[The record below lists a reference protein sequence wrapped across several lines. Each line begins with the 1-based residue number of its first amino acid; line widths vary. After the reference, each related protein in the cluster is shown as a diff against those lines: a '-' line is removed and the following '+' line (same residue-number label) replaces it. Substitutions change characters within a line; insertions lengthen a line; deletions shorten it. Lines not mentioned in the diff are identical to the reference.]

1 MKGQTISHYR
11 ILEKLGEGG
20 MGVVYLAED
29 THLGRR
35 VALKFLNETSDNH
48 HYRARFLREARAISA
63 LSHPHIA
70 TIYDYGE
77 TQDGHPFIVM
87 ELVTGQTLG
96 DILYESGLT
105 LGRALE
111 IIEQVAE
118 ALAEAHGR
126 GIIHRDIKP
135 SNVLINTR
143 GQVKVLDFG
152 LAKQINED
160 EETAEADP
168 DANTMLATRT
178 HSDVVV
184 GTPLYLSPEQ
194 AKSAAV
200 DARSDLFA
208 LGALLYECITG
219 QPAFSGGSV
228 LEIAAQVIH
237 VMPPPPSQINERV
250 PKELDRVT
258 MKALQ
263 KEPGQRYQTAEE
275 LLNDLRRVRLG
286 ISDDKHVTKRLAQR
300 SGMKTSQT
308 SALVAL
314 SETLREPRI
323 SIFTVL
329 LAVLAVALVGW
340 VGVKLLRPRP
350 HRPTPEAE
358 RWYKTGTDA
367 LRDGAYYQ
375 ASRALEQALA
385 EDNNFPLA
393 HARLAEALMEL
404 DYSDKAKDELLKVW
418 PLVSD
423 RSALPASDL
432 LYLDAITA
440 TVTPGPNNTAQAV
453 DFYRQIAQLL
463 SDQPQ
468 VYVDLGRAC
477 EKNYEPERA
486 IENYV
491 EAINRN
497 PQYATAYLRAGIL
510 YSQKQDIPSALAAFE
525 KAETLYRAFGNMEGL
540 TEVYYQRGLLYDTTG
555 KTAEAQAQ
563 LQQALETARV
573 SNNEHQQIRAILQ
586 LSSVA
591 YTAGNTAQSQE
602 YARRAVELAQAKGME
617 NLTARGLV
625 DLGYAYLADGDYAE
639 AETYFQQA
647 LDFAKRYKGRRNE
660 ARALFSLASLRIQ
673 QGNADEAL
681 RYIEPA
687 LKFYQEGG
695 YRQETSTALLLLG
708 RAYRLKGD
716 YAEALKAFE
725 QQLKLGEEW
734 GNLAQ
739 VASSHSE
746 IGRVLVRQAR
756 YTEAFEHFQTS
767 YNTNSSL
774 GDQLKLGYNL
784 MDRGNLAWQMG
795 NYEDARSLLK
805 DSLELGKKPSGG
817 SKALVADVTERSAEM
832 ALSERR
838 LADARKKGEEALALA
853 GTKFQDTAIQA
864 KIVLCLA
871 QLFSGAASA
880 GRSSCEESAAMAA
893 RSGDPWLSAK
903 ATLALAEAILESGDI
918 QNALTAALR
927 AQETTARLGDQEAEW
942 RAWLIAALSA
952 RRTGDQV
959 KAHEYSSHASELLA
973 RLEQKW
979 GAEIYHSYRARP
991 DIQYARKRLSE
1002 IR

>member
-1 MKGQTISHYR
+1 MKGQTISHYH

-20 MGVVYLAED
+20 MGVVYVAED
-29 THLGRR
+29 THLTRR
-35 VALKFLNETSDNH
+35 VALKFLNETADSH

-77 TQDGHPFIVM
+77 TEDGHPFIVM
-87 ELVTGQTLG
+87 ELVTGETLG
-96 DILYESGLT
+96 DLLYESGLT
-105 LGRALE
+105 LVRSLE

-118 ALAEAHGR
+118 ALSEAHSH

-135 SNVLINTR
+135 SNVLINAR

-152 LAKQINED
+152 LAKQLN
-160 EETAEADP
+160 EETDDTSTIDP
-168 DANTMLATRT
+168 DANTVLASRT
-178 HSDVVV
+178 HSNVVV

-194 AKSAAV
+194 AKSAPV

-219 QPAFSGGSV
+219 RPAFSGASV
-228 LEIAAQVIH
+228 LEIAGQVIH
-237 VMPPPPSQINERV
+237 VMPSVPSQINERV
-250 PKELDRVT
+250 PKALDRVT

-263 KEPGQRYQTAEE
+263 KEPAERYQTAEE
-275 LLNDLRRVRLG
+275 MLDDLRRVRLS
-286 ISDDKHVTKRLAQR
+286 ISDDTHVTKRLAKR

-314 SETLREPRI
+314 SETLREPRL

-329 LAVLAVALVGW
+329 LGVLAVVLVGW
-340 VGVKLLRPRP
+340 LAVKLLRPGP
-350 HRPTPEAE
+350 HEPTDEAK

-375 ASRALEQALA
+375 ASRALEHAIA

-393 HARLAEALMEL
+393 HARLAEALTEL
-404 DYSDKAKDELLKVW
+404 DYSDKAKDELLRVW
-418 PLVSD
+418 PLIPN
-423 RSALPASDL
+423 RSVLPRSEL
-432 LYLDAITA
+432 LYLEAINA
-440 TVTPGPNNTAQAV
+440 TVSNDPQAV
-453 DFYRQIAQLL
+453 EYYRQIAQLMP
-463 SDQPQ
+463 DNPE
-468 VYVDLGRAC
+468 VYVDLGRAY
-477 EKNYEPERA
+477 EKNHEREKA

-491 EAINRN
+491 EAINRDS
-497 PQYATAYLRAGIL
+497 PYATAYLRVGIL
-510 YSQKQDIPSALAAFE
+510 YGEKQDIQSALAAFD
-525 KAETLYRAFGNMEGL
+525 KAEGLYQALGNIEGL
-540 TEVYYQRGLLYDTTG
+540 TEVRYQRGLLYDKTG

-591 YTAGNTAQSQE
+591 YTAGNTALSQE
-602 YARRAVELAQAKGME
+602 LARKAVELAQAKGME

-625 DLGYAYLADGDYAE
+625 DLGYAYLAHGDYSE

-681 RYIEPA
+681 RYILPA

-708 RAYRLKGD
+708 RANRLKGD
-716 YAEALKAFE
+716 YEEALKAFE
-725 QQLKLGEEW
+725 QQLNLGEQW
-734 GNLAQ
+734 GALAQ

-746 IGRVLVRQAR
+746 IGRVLIRQAR
-756 YTEAFEHFQTS
+756 YTEALPHFEAS
-767 YNTNSSL
+767 YLTNKSL
-774 GDQLKLGYNL
+774 GDQLKLAYNFL
-784 MDRGNLAWQMG
+784 DQGNLAWQMG
-795 NYEDARSLLK
+795 RYPDARSLLK
-805 DSLELGKKPSGG
+805 HSFEMASNPSGG
-817 SKALVADVTERSAEM
+817 SKALLADVTERNAEM
-832 ALSERR
+832 ALSERHLPEAR
-838 LADARKKGEEALALA
+838 TKGRDALNLA
-853 GTKFQDTAIQA
+853 GTQYQDTAIQA
-864 KIVLCLA
+864 KVVLCLA
-871 QLFSGAASA
+871 QLFSGAARA
-880 GRSSCEESAAMAA
+880 GKSSCEEAAAMAA
-893 RSGDPWLSAK
+893 QSGDPWLSSK

-927 AQETTARLGDQEAEW
+927 AQDSTARLGDEEAEW
-942 RAWLIAALSA
+942 RAWLVAALAS
-952 RRTGDQV
+952 RRTGDQP
-959 KAHEYSSHASELLA
+959 KAHEYSSHAAELLS

-979 GAEIYHSYRARP
+979 GAEVYNSYLARP
-991 DIQYARKRLSE
+991 DIQYARKRLGE

>member
-1 MKGQTISHYR
+1 MKGQTISHYH

-20 MGVVYLAED
+20 MGVVYIAED
-29 THLGRR
+29 THLTRR
-35 VALKFLNETSDNH
+35 VALKFLNETSNSH

-77 TQDGHPFIVM
+77 TEDGHPFIVM
-87 ELVTGQTLG
+87 ELVTGETLG
-96 DILYESGLT
+96 DLLYERGLT
-105 LGRALE
+105 LARALE

-118 ALAEAHGR
+118 ALSEAHSR
-126 GIIHRDIKP
+126 GIVHRDIKP

-152 LAKQINED
+152 LAKQIND
-160 EETAEADP
+160 ESSDTVDP

-194 AKSAAV
+194 AKSAPV

-219 QPAFSGGSV
+219 RPAFSGASV

-237 VMPPPPSQINERV
+237 VTPPVPSQLNERV

-263 KEPGQRYQTAEE
+263 KEPAERYQTAEE
-275 LLNDLRRVRLG
+275 LLADLRRVRLS
-286 ISDDKHVTKRLAQR
+286 ISDDTHVTKRLAKR

-308 SALVAL
+308 SALMAL
-314 SETLREPRI
+314 SETLREPRL

-329 LAVLAVALVGW
+329 LGVLAVVLVGW
-340 VGVKLLRPRP
+340 LAVKLLRPGP

-375 ASRALEQALA
+375 ASRALEHAIG
-385 EDNNFPLA
+385 EDHNFPLA
-393 HARLAEALMEL
+393 HARLAEAWMEL

-418 PLVSD
+418 SLVPD
-423 RSALPASDL
+423 RSVLPRLEL
-432 LYLDAITA
+432 LYLEAISA
-440 TVTPGPNNTAQAV
+440 TVSNEAQAV
-453 DFYRQIAQLL
+453 EHYRQIAQLL
-463 SDQPQ
+463 PDKPE
-468 VYVDLGRAC
+468 VYVDLGRAY
-477 EKNYEPERA
+477 EKNNEREKA

-491 EAINRN
+491 EAINRDS
-497 PQYATAYLRAGIL
+497 QYATAYLRVGIL
-510 YSQKQDIPSALAAFE
+510 YGQKQDIQSALAAFD
-525 KAETLYRAFGNMEGL
+525 KAEGLYQALGNIEGL
-540 TEVYYQRGLLYDTTG
+540 TEVRYQRGLLYDKTG
-555 KTAEAQAQ
+555 KTAEAQEQ
-563 LQQALETARV
+563 LQKALETARV

-602 YARRAVELAQAKGME
+602 YARKAVELAQAKGME

-625 DLGYAYLADGDYAE
+625 DLGYAYLADGDYKE

-673 QGNADEAL
+673 QGNADESL
-681 RYIEPA
+681 RYILPA

-695 YRQETSTALLLLG
+695 YRQETSLALLLLG
-708 RAYRLKGD
+708 RANRLKGD
-716 YAEALKAFE
+716 YEEALKAFE

-734 GNLAQ
+734 GDLAQ

-746 IGRVLVRQAR
+746 IGRVLIRQAR
-756 YTEAFEHFQTS
+756 YTEALPHFQAS
-767 YNTNSSL
+767 FLTNKSL

-784 MDRGNLAWQMG
+784 MDLGNLAWQLG
-795 NYEDARSLLK
+795 HYDDARSMLK
-805 DSLELGKKPSGG
+805 DSSELANKPSGG
-817 SKALVADVTERSAEM
+817 SKVLLADVTERIAEM
-832 ALSERR
+832 ALSERH
-838 LADARKKGEEALALA
+838 LSEAKMKGQEALTLA
-853 GTKFQDTAIQA
+853 GTQYQDTAIQA
-864 KIVLCLA
+864 KVVLCLA
-871 QLFSGAASA
+871 QLFSGAARAGKSA
-880 GRSSCEESAAMAA
+880 CEESAAMAA
-893 RSGDPWLSAK
+893 QSGDPWLTSK
-903 ATLALAEAILESGDI
+903 ATLALAEVILESGDI
-918 QNALTAALR
+918 QNALTLALR
-927 AQETTARLGDQEAEW
+927 AQESTARLGDQEAEW
-942 RAWLIAALSA
+942 RAWLTVALAS
-952 RRTGDQV
+952 RRTGDQT
-959 KAHEYSSHASELLA
+959 KASECSSHATELLS

-979 GAEIYHSYRARP
+979 GAEVYNSYLARP